1 VGCPDENLVL
11 AFVDGGLGEAER
23 VTVESHIAGCSACAA
38 LVATAAGEET
48 NRVASSLFEAAFGRA
63 PTAKLDRG
71 ATVGRYVILNLVGR
85 GGMGEVYAAY
95 DPQLDRRV
103 ALKLLHQTAGRSSSV
118 RIARERLLREA
129 KAIARLS
136 HANVVVVHDAGAI
149 EDPVQG
155 ERVFLAMEFIEGET
169 LASWLAAAPRSWR
182 QIREVFVAAGE
193 GLAAAHAAGLVHRD
207 FKPQNVMVGRDG
219 GVRVM
224 DFGLA
229 SDASADESGAAALL
243 DLADPKVKPDVQTIA
258 LTGTGILL
266 GTPLYMAPEQ
276 FLAKTT
282 DARTDQFSFCVTLYE
297 ALYGERPFPSDSF
310 ATLVEAV
317 SAGRIRDPAPRTRVP
332 SFLRKLLLRGLAVSP
347 ASRHESMRTLLDALG
362 DDPLRRRR
370 TVVIGAMLGVL
381 AVAGAFGVERAATR
395 GQRVCRGAGEKLAGV
410 WELEEVGQRRSAVH
424 RAFLGTG
431 RAFADETWGR
441 VSGLLDDYVRRWS
454 LMYTDA
460 CEATHVRGDQSA
472 EVMDLR
478 MSCLDGPRN
487 AVRALV
493 EVLSHADPAVLLQ
506 AVNAAGALPPLER
519 CADVPALR
527 AVVPPPAD
535 AAARARVAKVEIDL
549 TEAQALTDTGQWPAA
564 LRATG
569 TLLGEA
575 REVGY
580 APLLAEALAA
590 HAWLEHESGEPATAA
605 KEFEG
610 AFTAGLAGR
619 RDDIA
624 AVAGA
629 TLIGIYGYVLDRP
642 QDAQLWERLTEAFLT
657 RLGPGHDRAQAWFYQ
672 DRAITRERQGDDD
685 AALADLGSALSF
697 KRKVVPR
704 NNGDIALTLLS
715 IASVRNDRN
724 GPGDHEAAL
733 VAADQAVD
741 LFRNAYGPQSPQ
753 LAHPLGN
760 RGESLELLGRY
771 PEAERDLR
779 ETVERSTAWVGAD
792 HPWTAYPLTALGK
805 TLIAEGKLHEATAIL
820 ERALRIREHSE
831 PNQDSVAETRFA
843 LARARWEL
851 NQDRPGARTLAEAAR
866 DGYRKLPGHAKNA
879 AEIDAWLSDKSA
891 RRPRGVAL
899 VP

>member
-1 VGCPDENLVL
+1 MVG
-11 AFVDGGLGEAER
+11 
-23 VTVESHIAGCSACAA
+23 I
-38 LVATAAGEET
+38 AAGGEPESGT
-48 NRVASSLFEAAFGRA
+48 ASLFESTFARGQSAELA
-63 PTAKLDRG
+63 RG

-103 ALKLLHQTAGRSSSV
+103 ALKLLHQTAGKGSSV

-136 HANVVVVHDAGAI
+136 HPNVVVVHDAGAI

-155 ERVFLAMEFIEGET
+155 ERVFLAMEFIEGGT

-182 QIREVFVAAGE
+182 EIREVLVAAGE
-193 GLAAAHAAGLVHRD
+193 GLAAAHAAGMVHRD
-207 FKPQNVMVGRDG
+207 FKPQNVMVGDDG

-243 DLADPKVKPDVQTIA
+243 DLMDPSANPGGQTIA

-297 ALYGERPFPSDSF
+297 ALYGERPFPSDTF
-310 ATLVEAV
+310 AVLVDAV
-317 SAGRIRDPAPRTRVP
+317 SAGRVRDPVPKTRVP
-332 SFLRKLLLRGLAVSP
+332 SFLRKLLLRGLAVDP
-347 ASRHESMRTLLDALG
+347 AARHESMAELLSALG
-362 DDPLRRRR
+362 EDPLRRRR
-370 TVVIGAMLGVL
+370 TVMIGAVVGML
-381 AVAGAFGVERAATR
+381 AVAGAFGVQRAATR
-395 GQRVCRGAGEKLAGV
+395 GQRVCGGASDKLAGV
-410 WELEEVGQRRSAVH
+410 WELEESGPRRSAVH
-424 RAFLGTG
+424 RAFLGTA
-431 RAFADETWGR
+431 RTFADETWGR
-441 VSGLLDDYVRRWS
+441 VSALLDDYARRWGQ
-454 LMYTDA
+454 MYTDT

-478 MSCLDGPRN
+478 MSCLETPRN

-493 EVLSHADPAVLLQ
+493 DVLSHADPAVLVQ
-506 AVNAAGALPPLER
+506 AVSAAHALPPLER

-535 AAARARVAKVEIDL
+535 GATRARVAKLEVSL
-549 TEAQALTDTGQWPAA
+549 TEAQALIDTGQWPAA
-564 LRATG
+564 LRATEA
-569 TLLGEA
+569 LLREA

-580 APLLAEALAA
+580 EPLLAETLGAR
-590 HAWLEHESGEPATAA
+590 AWLENQTGQTDTST
-605 KEFEG
+605 KTFEG
-610 AFTAGLAGR
+610 AFEAGFAGR

-624 AVAGA
+624 AACGA
-629 TLIGIYGYVLDRP
+629 ALIGAYGYVLDRP
-642 QDAQLWERLTEAFLT
+642 EDSRLWERLTQAFLT

-672 DRAITRERQGDDD
+672 DRAIARQRQGDYDG
-685 AALADLGSALSF
+685 ALADLESALSF
-697 KRKVVPR
+697 KRKVVPP
-704 NNGDIALTLLS
+704 NTGDIGISFLA
-715 IASVRNDRN
+715 IASCRNARN

-733 VAADQAVD
+733 AAADQAVE
-741 LFRNAYGPQSPQ
+741 LFKSAYGPQSPQ

-760 RGESLELLGRY
+760 RGESYELLGRY

-779 ETVERSTAWVGAD
+779 ETVERSSVWVGAD
-792 HPWTAYPLTALGK
+792 HPWTAYPLTSLGT
-805 TLIAEGKLHEATAIL
+805 TLLAEGKLREATSTL

-831 PNQDSVAETRFA
+831 LNKDLIAETRFA
-843 LARARWEL
+843 LARARWAL
-851 NQDRPGARTLAEAAR
+851 DQDCPAAWALAEAAH
-866 DGYRKLPGHAKNA
+866 DAYQKLPGHAKEA
-879 AEIDAWLSDKSA
+879 AEIDVWLKDKSD
-891 RRPRGVAL
+891 RRGRGVAV

>member
-1 VGCPDENLVL
+1 MGCPDENLVL
-11 AFVDGGLGEAER
+11 AFVDGGLDEAER
-23 VTVESHIAGCSACAA
+23 VMVESHIAGCSACAA
-38 LVATAAGEET
+38 LVAAAAGGET
-48 NRVASSLFEAAFGRA
+48 NDGASSLFEATFGKA
-63 PTAKLDRG
+63 QTAKLDRG

-103 ALKLLHQTAGRSSSV
+103 ALKLLHQTAGRGSSV

-136 HANVVVVHDAGAI
+136 HPNVVVVHDAGAI

-229 SDASADESGAAALL
+229 SDASPDESGAAALL
-243 DLADPKVKPDVQTIA
+243 DLADPQAKPDVQTIA

-310 ATLVEAV
+310 AALVEAV
-317 SAGRIRDPAPRTRVP
+317 SVGRVRDPAPRTRVP

-347 ASRHESMRTLLDALG
+347 ASRHESMRALLDALG

-370 TVVIGAMLGVL
+370 TVVIGAMLGMI

-410 WELEEVGQRRSAVH
+410 WELEDLGQRRSAVH

-441 VSGLLDDYVRRWS
+441 VSALLDDYVRRWG
-454 LMYTDA
+454 LMYTDT
-460 CEATHVRGDQSA
+460 CEATHVRGNQSA

-493 EVLSHADPAVLLQ
+493 DVLSHSNPAVLLQ

-527 AVVPPPAD
+527 AANGRFRQQHHHFEASQDDQVRQFRRTR
-535 AAARARVAKVEIDL
+535 AAARAASRDDL
-549 TEAQALTDTGQWPAA
+549 
-564 LRATG
+564 
-569 TLLGEA
+569 A
-575 REVGY
+575 RRRRLFVQ
-580 APLLAEALAA
+580 
-590 HAWLEHESGEPATAA
+590 
-605 KEFEG
+605 
-610 AFTAGLAGR
+610 GR
-619 RDDIA
+619 RS
-624 AVAGA
+624 
-629 TLIGIYGYVLDRP
+629 DR
-642 QDAQLWERLTEAFLT
+642 R
-657 RLGPGHDRAQAWFYQ
+657 
-672 DRAITRERQGDDD
+672 
-685 AALADLGSALSF
+685 
-697 KRKVVPR
+697 
-704 NNGDIALTLLS
+704 
-715 IASVRNDRN
+715 
-724 GPGDHEAAL
+724 PGDG
-733 VAADQAVD
+733 QGS
-741 LFRNAYGPQSPQ
+741 F
-753 LAHPLGN
+753 
-760 RGESLELLGRY
+760 
-771 PEAERDLR
+771 
-779 ETVERSTAWVGAD
+779 
-792 HPWTAYPLTALGK
+792 
-805 TLIAEGKLHEATAIL
+805 
-820 ERALRIREHSE
+820 
-831 PNQDSVAETRFA
+831 
-843 LARARWEL
+843 
-851 NQDRPGARTLAEAAR
+851 
-866 DGYRKLPGHAKNA
+866 HA
-879 AEIDAWLSDKSA
+879 
-891 RRPRGVAL
+891 
-899 VP
+899 